1 MSSPKDTKKQD
12 ISHNGNSFENTE
24 LSPNMEDY
32 METISRLATKNR
44 VVRVRDIARS
54 LNITMPS
61 VTAALG
67 RLKEKKLIL
76 YEKYGHVELTTEGQK
91 IADTVYRKH
100 SFLREFFHD
109 VLRMSRDTADSEA
122 CRMEHHLSPEACRQM
137 QRFVNFYRTNLDS
150 GEKWAEN
157 IRDILEEKALS
168 DLQEGDAGVIV
179 RIAGK
184 SPFRKRL
191 MEMGFRKG
199 EQLRVIKYAPLRDPI
214 ELKIKGYYISLR
226 IEEARDIIVKLL
238 QDKSNGAQEA

>member
-1 MSSPKDTKKQD
+1 MSSPKYTEKQNMR
-12 ISHNGNSFENTE
+12 HNGNSFENTE

-91 IADTVYRKH
+91 IADAAYRKH

-109 VLRMSRDTADSEA
+109 VLRMSRDTADAKLRRAPSFA
-122 CRMEHHLSPEACRQM
+122 GPPPDV
-137 QRFVNFYRTNLDS
+137 RFVPLRITWTPA
-150 GEKWAEN
+150 K
-157 IRDILEEKALS
+157 IRKTYGLS
-168 DLQEGDAGVIV
+168 CCAQRPPGGDAGD
-179 RIAGK
+179 RPHCGK
-184 SPFRKRL
+184 ARAKTPYGNGIPQRRTAQGDKIRAAARPDRA
-191 MEMGFRKG
+191 EN
-199 EQLRVIKYAPLRDPI
+199 QRVLHFT
-214 ELKIKGYYISLR
+214 E
-226 IEEARDIIVKLL
+226 
-238 QDKSNGAQEA
+238 N